1 MPDKKSAPTRPKKK
15 GPKPKLTVKQQLFI
29 DNYVI
34 TGNATAAAL
43 AAGYSPKTAAR
54 TGSENLY
61 KPLIKREID
70 KQIAEMRSESIA
82 DQEEVLQHLTAVM
95 RGEKKGGAML
105 GLGQGAEK
113 VIESMPP
120 TVSEQT
126 RAAELLARR
135 YGLFNDKLDVKQ
147 TAAVQIYDD
156 IEE

>member
-1 MPDKKSAPTRPKKK
+1 MTKKK
-15 GPKPKLTVKQQLFI
+15 APARSNAGRKLTTRQQKFI
-29 DNYVI
+29 DNYI
-34 TGNATAAAL
+34 ISGNATAAARE
-43 AAGYSPKTAAR
+43 AGYSVKSAKQMGA
-54 TGSENLY
+54 ENLT
-61 KPLIKREID
+61 KPYIREEID
-70 KQIAEMRSESIA
+70 RQLSEIRSESIA

-105 GLGQGAEK
+105 GLGKGAEK
-113 VIESMPP
+113 VIETMPP

-156 IEE
+156 IER